1 MTLATDHELN
11 IENESKRRLI
21 LRDGLNFLS
30 LTLITAVLF
39 AITLFLFRSFTS
51 HREELAER
59 WSARGQAAI
68 SAGQPEQAVTA
79 LRTALSYAPGN
90 RTYELLLA
98 QALGDA
104 GHIEESYNYFLGLW
118 ETQPGDGF
126 INLRLARLA
135 AAKKDTQAAINY
147 YRASI
152 YGTWEGDGPERRRDV
167 RLELARYLI
176 SQHNL
181 SSARTELLVAGGNAP
196 DDANLALTL
205 AQLLEQAGAPRDA
218 LKYYQKVLARE
229 PDNPTALEDAGRLQY
244 YFGNF
249 EDAHRLLEQAVHEH
263 ALAGSSQTALLAE
276 TTAMLSESAQ
286 IVALAPLKKLLP
298 AERVARILNARDFAK
313 KRFEAC
319 KAQASVADEL
329 PSPLQTLGERWIGK
343 EASVSRAAL
352 LNDSTEQDAIVK
364 LVYDTE
370 VQTDQVCGAPTGDDA
385 MLLRLAKS
393 SKAAEP

>member
-1 MTLATDHELN
+1 M
-11 IENESKRRLI
+11 
-21 LRDGLNFLS
+21 
-30 LTLITAVLF
+30 
-39 AITLFLFRSFTS
+39 
-51 HREELAER
+51 
-59 WSARGQAAI
+59 
-68 SAGQPEQAVTA
+68 
-79 LRTALSYAPGN
+79 
-90 RTYELLLA
+90 
-98 QALGDA
+98 
-104 GHIEESYNYFLGLW
+104 
-118 ETQPGDGF
+118 TQPGDGL

-205 AQLLEQAGAPRDA
+205 AQLLEQADATRDA
-218 LKYYQKVLARE
+218 LNYYQKVLARE
-229 PDNPTALEDAGRLQY
+229 PNNPTALEAAGRLQY
-244 YFGNF
+244 HFGNF
-249 EDAHRLLEQAVHEH
+249 EDAHRLLEQAVREH
-263 ALAGSSQTALLAE
+263 SLAGSSQTALPAE
-276 TTAMLSESAQ
+276 TTTMLNESAQ
-286 IVALAPLKKLLP
+286 IIALEPLKNLP
-298 AERVARILNARDFAK
+298 LAERVARILKARDLAK

-319 KAQASVADEL
+319 KAQVSIADEL
-329 PSPLQTLGERWIGK
+329 PFSLQTLGERWMSK

-385 MLLRLAKS
+385 MLLLAAKS
-393 SKAAEP
+393 SKTAGP